1 MEDIKI
7 GGYTAD
13 EWEELANP
21 AEPTEEQLK
30 GLGIVREEENN
41 TQSPQYEKL
50 SKGETLVDMGTA
62 ALTEMSR
69 AFVPKSMELN
79 YTPRTQAAD
88 ITKGITRFAWGIA
101 GLSGGGWAL
110 KGVALATKVP
120 KLINA
125 AKGIAKLTGG
135 EKLIRTGEKAG
146 KLKKAGAGIAN
157 ILTQGSIQGAILDY
171 TLLDPNS
178 GRLADLAGDTD
189 NIILQWLQTNEEDS
203 ELTARFKN
211 VIEGQVLSIG
221 VNAAGTALAPVA
233 KPLLTNLFSKTKFL
247 KNSKLTQKQAET
259 AANEIAQIEVKLNK
273 IAETSDLITTVREI
287 KTAAD
292 ETGQDASE
300 LLVKYLKNQ
309 DIEEGQKILR
319 VFEEGEDV
327 FPHSNGTWSI
337 KINKWEDAYK
347 VTPEQYAEQVKS
359 LDETGNFGI
368 SQMNEAVESTW
379 RERGLVAGDG
389 LLSKNA
395 KERNDTAKAVLR
407 YYKNKFGLGKT
418 KIHLNFGDWSNIPDG
433 RTTRYDNGEIFIQIN
448 SNSKDIY
455 AALRSELEHARDLVK
470 GEVPDQNIK
479 HFARY
484 EGINEAETAPYYIH
498 KKSQSRAD
506 KQALQKTQEDLKA
519 KVKQYETD
527 GYKFLETKPTEGIG
541 DKRYEIFDKQGNKL
555 GFVEYSI
562 DNNILD
568 IGQVTNLTKRKIGKN
583 GVKIPKTE
591 GEIPS
596 TPDIAE
602 KLIDKLIAENPDK
615 RIVWHAVTPD
625 GTDFKQ
631 EFINKHPALKNRIS
645 GLTNPQEFDKE
656 TFEAY
661 NNMRYTRRGSNERA
675 NSGEYNG
682 SNVRETQRDITSD
695 ITGNSGKDSQI
706 SSKQIHNGD
715 RTVVSGNSNGN
726 TGGKAADTD
735 IREGL
740 NPNQLKPDFN
750 TTEEAAEKV
759 LKGEIKVET
768 ADDVVNIVNHIAEFD
783 PEITGTTWKDIAND
797 SEKLANLY
805 IQADEL
811 GMRNELEEAFTLN
824 DFKRMQATIRKI
836 TAAQKYKSTLFEKML
851 VMGENPPIEQIAPV
865 MDMINAINI
874 YTKEGRT
881 AGGQFLEALGLA
893 KKAIETFGSLRMSE
907 AVKQGI
913 STVSDLLEKTIRDTL
928 NFTRA
933 ADRKKA
939 VIQQLLDTDSE
950 LSNLLLTDSIL
961 SAKFDKMLDAALAKG
976 DAVSAKDIE
985 SHIRRA
991 LMEND
996 YQNCYNAAKLAKT
1009 PEKGAKVISNW
1020 CEEQGGFTSYYIH
1033 NLLSSPATLSK
1044 NIVSGALNTGYYPL
1058 KKIVGGILGGGTSLS
1073 KEGFN
1078 QYKLMSSNLQEAW
1091 ELCTQAFLKGEG
1103 KLSNIS
1109 STMGEESGTLH
1120 GLREWNFDFST
1131 PEGCFH
1137 ALQNW
1142 HSVMT
1147 RAMGASDEFLSQL
1160 NYRSIVKAKALN
1172 QAEESLAKYNITN
1185 DKDINKLADK
1195 LFNASFDSNGKP
1207 LDVEA
1212 FAEAKEM
1219 LYQLPLNR
1227 TLKDPKSGEKVTV
1240 GNQTW
1245 FTDMGDKM
1253 NTLTNQNPF
1262 FKWLA
1267 PFLKTGFNIAEMNL
1281 EQLAPFFSPA
1291 YTKTFL
1297 SNTREG
1303 AIARAHTFLG
1313 YTGVGI
1319 AAIAAIN
1326 GLVTGSAPSDPKER
1340 KALYET
1346 GWRPYSF
1353 RLNGKYYSYSGYEP
1367 LHTICGYA
1375 ADAVNIFQYI
1385 ENSEDEDKAKKVMA
1399 QTLAALTNAFL
1410 DKAAFRTGLQQIS
1423 LLTDMAENFDEATE
1437 RLAQQ
1442 AQGLLPMS
1450 SMVRTISSLGER
1462 DNTSPTGYERIFNN
1476 YFNRGLGAYKRDVF
1490 GYRQDAYGYL
1500 VLNAGK
1506 DNADLPEYRE
1516 LERLAEY
1523 GFYPT
1528 EISKTISGTRLKY
1541 TDFKNPETGRSIYDM
1556 MRERLSTVTLDGQTL
1571 QEAVRELVTSQDYKD
1586 MYIGVSVNGEVYD
1599 SSDPTKFN
1607 AIKDIFVM
1615 YNTAAVNEII
1625 DEYGD
1630 VFIDRNKR
1638 TVTQA
1643 VEETEMQRMSNIIE
1657 GDLNQDLIDKI
1668 TDF

>member
-41 TQSPQYEKL
+41 TQPPQYEKL

-171 TLLDPNS
+171 TLLDPDS

-203 ELTARFKN
+203 ELTAKFKN
-211 VIEGQVLSIG
+211 VIEGQVLGIG

-233 KPLLTNLFSKTKFL
+233 KPLLANLFSKTKFL
-247 KNSKLTQKQAET
+247 KNNKLTQKQAET

-347 VTPEQYAEQVKS
+347 VTPEQYAEQLKS
-359 LDETGNFGI
+359 LDETGNLGI

-379 RERGLVAGDG
+379 RERGLIAGDG
-389 LLSKNA
+389 LLSKVS
-395 KERNDTAKAVLR
+395 KERTDTANAILR

-498 KKSQSRAD
+498 KKSTSRAN
-506 KQALQKTQEDLKA
+506 KQALQKTQDDLKA
-519 KVKQYETD
+519 KVKQYEID
-527 GYKFLETKPTEGIG
+527 GYTFKQGTSDGFGEQ
-541 DKRYEIFDKQGNKL
+541 RYNLFDKQGNNL
-555 GFVEYSI
+555 GFVEYTIKDGVLTI
-562 DNNILD
+562 DEVRN
-568 IGQVTNLTKRKIGKN
+568 TTKRMRDWKTN
-583 GVKIPKTE
+583 SPIPKTE

-596 TPDIAE
+596 TPDVAE
-602 KLIDKLIAENPDK
+602 KLIDKIAADNPNVILKWD
-615 RIVWHAVTPD
+615 AVTPE
-625 GTDFKQ
+625 GRKFK
-631 EFINKHPALKNRIS
+631 ERYLNNNPALKKRTTGIS
-645 GLTNPQEFDKE
+645 TEEELAKQMEKDYNTSKGGIKN
-656 TFEAY
+656 EA
-661 NNMRYTRRGSNERA
+661 
-675 NSGEYNG
+675 
-682 SNVRETQRDITSD
+682 
-695 ITGNSGKDSQI
+695 
-706 SSKQIHNGD
+706 
-715 RTVVSGNSNGN
+715 GN
-726 TGGKAADTD
+726 TGGHGSGNAQSVGKNSISDDNAAGSTTGTNEGKSVPAREGNISESNIRTDTRGKAADTD
-735 IREGL
+735 TT
-740 NPNQLKPDFN
+740 PNQLKPDFN

-768 ADDVVNIVNHIAEFD
+768 ADDVVNIVKHIAEFD

-811 GMRNELEEAFTLN
+811 GMRNELEEAFALN
-824 DFKRMQATIRKI
+824 DFKQMQATIRKI
-836 TAAQKYKSTLFEKML
+836 TAAQKYKSTIFEKML
-851 VMGENPPIEQIAPV
+851 VMGENPPVEQIAPV

-881 AGGQFLEALGLA
+881 AGGQFLKALGLT
-893 KKAIETFGSLRMSE
+893 KKAIESFGSLRMSE

-950 LSNLLLTDSIL
+950 LSNLLLTDSVL
-961 SAKFDKMLDAALAKG
+961 SAKFDKILDAALAKG
-976 DAVSAKDIE
+976 DAVTAKDIE
-985 SHIRRA
+985 SHIRHA

-1033 NLLSSPATLSK
+1033 NLLSSPATLAK
-1044 NIVSGALNTGYYPL
+1044 NIVSGALNTGCVLRGWIKDRYY
-1058 KKIVGGILGGGTSLS
+1058 LS
-1073 KEGFN
+1073 EDNKVYFV
-1078 QYKLMSSNLQEAW
+1078 L
-1091 ELCTQAFLKGEG
+1091 
-1103 KLSNIS
+1103 NI
-1109 STMGEESGTLH
+1109 H
-1120 GLREWNFDFST
+1120 
-1131 PEGCFH
+1131 
-1137 ALQNW
+1137 
-1142 HSVMT
+1142 
-1147 RAMGASDEFLSQL
+1147 DE
-1160 NYRSIVKAKALN
+1160 Y
-1172 QAEESLAKYNITN
+1172 QAEVKPEIAEEYKIT
-1185 DKDINKLADK
+1185 A
-1195 LFNASFDSNGKP
+1195 
-1207 LDVEA
+1207 VEA
-1212 FAEAKEM
+1212 IRKAGEYFNMRCPLTGEAKE
-1219 LYQLPLNR
+1219 
-1227 TLKDPKSGEKVTV
+1227 
-1240 GNQTW
+1240 GNNW
-1245 FTDMGDKM
+1245 
-1253 NTLTNQNPF
+1253 
-1262 FKWLA
+1262 
-1267 PFLKTGFNIAEMNL
+1267 
-1281 EQLAPFFSPA
+1281 
-1291 YTKTFL
+1291 
-1297 SNTREG
+1297 
-1303 AIARAHTFLG
+1303 
-1313 YTGVGI
+1313 
-1319 AAIAAIN
+1319 
-1326 GLVTGSAPSDPKER
+1326 
-1340 KALYET
+1340 YET
-1346 GWRPYSF
+1346 
-1353 RLNGKYYSYSGYEP
+1353 
-1367 LHTICGYA
+1367 H
-1375 ADAVNIFQYI
+1375 
-1385 ENSEDEDKAKKVMA
+1385 
-1399 QTLAALTNAFL
+1399 
-1410 DKAAFRTGLQQIS
+1410 
-1423 LLTDMAENFDEATE
+1423 
-1437 RLAQQ
+1437 
-1442 AQGLLPMS
+1442 
-1450 SMVRTISSLGER
+1450 
-1462 DNTSPTGYERIFNN
+1462 
-1476 YFNRGLGAYKRDVF
+1476 
-1490 GYRQDAYGYL
+1490 
-1500 VLNAGK
+1500 
-1506 DNADLPEYRE
+1506 
-1516 LERLAEY
+1516 
-1523 GFYPT
+1523 
-1528 EISKTISGTRLKY
+1528 
-1541 TDFKNPETGRSIYDM
+1541 
-1556 MRERLSTVTLDGQTL
+1556 
-1571 QEAVRELVTSQDYKD
+1571 
-1586 MYIGVSVNGEVYD
+1586 
-1599 SSDPTKFN
+1599 
-1607 AIKDIFVM
+1607 
-1615 YNTAAVNEII
+1615 
-1625 DEYGD
+1625 
-1630 VFIDRNKR
+1630 
-1638 TVTQA
+1638 
-1643 VEETEMQRMSNIIE
+1643 
-1657 GDLNQDLIDKI
+1657 
-1668 TDF
+1668 